1 MRKEAKKNP
10 KGKSLKSRMIQIP
23 NICPFKEDILKEV
36 EEAKQRNEQEK
47 LARREAAQAER
58 KVRKATSLQAM
69 VDSAEQRAELHGLA
83 GGDGAANDDVVS
95 LFVVGR
101 MIFNIRF
108 LLCLSCS

>member
-69 VDSAEQRAELHGLA
+69 VDSAEQRAELHGLN
-83 GGDGAANDDVVS
+83 GEAAANNDDVVS
-95 LFVVGR
+95 E
-101 MIFNIRF
+101 
-108 LLCLSCS
+108 LCIAKCC